1 LADEDP
7 RLSHALVTAVTST
20 LQHMASTAVEVRG
33 SDETPSFDKTLIHAH
48 ITFSG
53 HGSGE
58 LGMLMEPGLA
68 AQLASRVLGVDG
80 SEPLIQEMVLD
91 AVKELLNVI
100 CGQFL
105 TFRFGEEPVFS
116 LGVPRVFPLGAQA
129 CNMLVSGSP
138 ILVFQCGA
146 SILPVYVRFRESA

>member
-1 LADEDP
+1 LAAEN
-7 RLSHALVTAVTST
+7 ALLNRALIEAVSST
-20 LQHMASTAVEVRG
+20 LQHMASTAVELMEP
-33 SDETPSFDKTLIHAH
+33 DEAPRFDKTLIHAH

-58 LGMLMEPGLA
+58 LGMLMDPDFA
-68 AQLASRVLGVDG
+68 AILASRVLGVDAA
-80 SEPLIQEMVLD
+80 EPLFQETVLD

-129 CNMLVSGSP
+129 CNMLVSSSP
-138 ILVFQCGA
+138 ILVFQCGP
-146 SILPVYVRFRESA
+146 SILPVYARVRQAP